1 MTNEQL
7 EKYSFV
13 SHELRLLIQKIDRD
27 ITDVSYSVTSSC
39 EEIAE
44 ITWRNGYKR
53 NVIVTADSLKGIVW
67 DVLRH
72 I

>member
-13 SHELRLLIQKIDRD
+13 SHELRLLVQKIDRD

-53 NVIVTADSLKGIVW
+53 KVIVTADSLKGIVW

>member
-13 SHELRLLIQKIDRD
+13 CHELRLLIQKIDSD
-27 ITDVSYSVTSSC
+27 ITDVSYFADEFG
-39 EEIAE
+39 EETAV

-53 NVIVTADSLKGIVW
+53 KINITADSFKGIVW
-67 DVLRH
+67 DVLRR